1 MGIPRSRNVL
11 TKQERIAM
19 LAKQSPAM
27 CFTSLNH
34 HIDLDWLREAFRQTR
49 KDGAVGVD
57 GQTWAEYEVGLDS
70 NLASLLTRAK
80 SGSYFAPPV
89 RRAYIPKGNG
99 ETRPIGIPCLED
111 KVLQRA
117 VVMLLEPIYEQ
128 DFLDCSYGFR
138 PKRSQHMAISALWNQ
153 IGSIGGGRV
162 LEIDIRKF
170 FDTLD
175 KAKLRELIEQRVG
188 DGVIKRLIGKW
199 LNAGVMESGSITF
212 PESGSPQGGVI
223 SPLVSNVYLHY
234 VLDQWFEMVVK
245 PILRGRASMVRFA
258 DDAVLVFT
266 DETDARSVM
275 AALHKRFEK
284 YGLRLHPDKTRILQF
299 CRPSVRLPEPI
310 TKRKSETFDFLGFTH
325 YWGESRYGRPVL
337 KRKTAKDRQARAI
350 KKITEWCRKH
360 RHFSL
365 PEQHKELGSKLRGH
379 YQYYGVTGNMRC
391 LQKFQWATTII
402 WKKWLGRRSQRG
414 QMSWTKFEC
423 LIKRYPLPKAWIPH
437 SVYIT

>member
-1 MGIPRSRNVL
+1 MGIPRSSTVL

-19 LAKQSPAM
+19 LAKQSPEM

-49 KDGAVGVD
+49 KDGAVGID
-57 GQTWAEYEVGLDS
+57 DQTWAGYEVGLDA

-153 IGSIGGGRV
+153 ISSTGGGWV

-199 LNAGVMESGSITF
+199 LNAGVMESGSVTF
-212 PESGSPQGGVI
+212 SESGSPQGGVI
-223 SPLVSNVYLHY
+223 SPLASNVYLHY
-234 VLDQWFEMVVK
+234 VLDQWFETEVK

-266 DETDARSVM
+266 NETDARSVM
-275 AALHKRFEK
+275 AALHKRFGK
-284 YGLRLHPDKTRILQF
+284 YGLSLHPDKTRITSF
-299 CRPSVRLPEPI
+299 CRPREHHEEP
-310 TKRKSETFDFLGFTH
+310 ETFDFLGFTH
-325 YWGESRYGRPVL
+325 YWGESHQGRLVL

-350 KKITEWCRKH
+350 KKISEWCREH

-365 PEQHKELGSKLRGH
+365 PEQHKELSSKLRGH

-391 LQKFQWATTII
+391 LQNFRSIASRTWR
-402 WKKWLGRRSQRG
+402 KWLSRRSQRAC
-414 QMSWTKFEC
+414 MPWSKFN
-423 LIKRYPLPKAWIPH
+423 LLLKRYSLPKAWLPH
-437 SVYIT
+437 SVFIT